1 MFAALKLFYH
11 NTVRLLFIGS
21 DTIRGWRAGAPAA
34 GIVFLYGECQKR
46 RLNYRAQPYNADS
59 IAAR

>member
-21 DTIRGWRAGAPAA
+21 DTIRGGRAG
-34 GIVFLYGECQKR
+34 GGRGGGNVFLYGECQKR
-46 RLNYRAQPYNADS
+46 RLNYRA
-59 IAAR
+59 RHTMRTR

>member
-11 NTVRLLFIGS
+11 NAVWLLFKGS
-21 DTIRGWRAGAPAA
+21 DIIRAEAWTPGAV
-34 GIVFLYGECQKR
+34 IVFLYGECQKR
-46 RLNYRAQPYNADS
+46 RLNYRARLYNADS